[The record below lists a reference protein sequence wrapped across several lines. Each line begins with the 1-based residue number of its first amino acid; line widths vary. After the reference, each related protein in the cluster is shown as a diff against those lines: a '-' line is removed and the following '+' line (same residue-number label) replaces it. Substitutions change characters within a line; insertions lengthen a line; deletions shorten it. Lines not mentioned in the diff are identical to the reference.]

1 MANTGMNMPTDGPRT
16 EPAASLMT
24 EKQTCA
30 YPSNPMGILLRL
42 AGTFRSGPLL
52 GTQPPHVWA

>member
-1 MANTGMNMPTDGPRT
+1 MANIGMDMPTDCPRT

-30 YPSNPMGILLRL
+30 YLNVSYTDCQKLLPKRGTIRVCIWMGN
-42 AGTFRSGPLL
+42 
-52 GTQPPHVWA
+52 